1 MLAVQFQTVKNPVE
15 RDTRNM
21 WELREALEKEKQQQM
36 QLNTKIEEYELLL
49 DEYQQNSDQQK
60 LMTMEE
66 ALQKL
71 QKDAGLTT
79 IAGKGITLLIEPLF
93 QEELIGEQVPTLR
106 PDLLMRLINQLNSFG
121 TNHIVIGN
129 NRIISRTAIRDVDG
143 TTFINNRPL
152 PELPIEIKVISDDVS
167 KLYDQL
173 KGSKIIDEFAKENLA
188 LTPEL
193 KNQIYLEPYDRQIP
207 VQYMEQFKEGS

>member
-36 QLNTKIEEYELLL
+36 QLNNKIEEYELLL
-49 DEYQQNSDQQK
+49 DEYQQNSDKQK
-60 LMTMEE
+60 MMTMEE

-71 QKDAGLTT
+71 QRDAGLTT
-79 IAGKGITLLIEPLF
+79 VAGKGIILQIEPLF
-93 QEELIGEQVPTLR
+93 QEELIGEQVPTLG
-106 PDLLMRLINQLNSFG
+106 PDLLMRLINQLNTFG

-152 PELPIEIKVISDDVS
+152 QELPIEIKVISDDVS

-173 KGSKIIDEFAKENLA
+173 KGSKIIDEFAKDNLA

-193 KNQIYLEPYDRQIP
+193 KNQIYLEPYDRKIT